1 MKDNKVTGWRKP
13 ENQLQIPPRK
23 DDKALADSEHKANT
37 LDYLN
42 KQIKKGK

>member
-1 MKDNKVTGWRKP
+1 MKDKPKTGWHKS